1 MKLDTSRRDHLH
13 PFLPPI
19 VHGGSR
25 WIPLQFH
32 RGSIMFP
39 IVYGSSQK
47 GMVSYKN
54 NVAKTIINHPPAIT
68 IFMGGINHSQSWV
81 VSLFYPHD
89 IRCFRPGFVQQLA
102 AMQEH
107 PQGLGCCNP
116 ADFSRR
122 GLVWCQHFFN
132 HWVQRAQVPSQLL
145 DLQTYQVVYD
155 VYASC

>member
-1 MKLDTSRRDHLH
+1 MTTCTSSC
-13 PFLPPI
+13 LPLFM
-19 VHGGSR
+19 VDQGGSPYSV
-25 WIPLQFH
+25 IQFH

-54 NVAKTIINHPPAIT
+54 NVGKTIINHPPVIT
-68 IFMGGINHSQSWV
+68 IFMGGMVTIPSHGWFMALCYSH
-81 VSLFYPHD
+81 Y

-122 GLVWCQHFFN
+122 WCGVVPTFFN

-145 DLQTYQVVYD
+145 DLQTYQVVY
-155 VYASC
+155 ASC